1 VSLGTSVSGL
11 NAARTLLDVGAHN
24 IANASTA
31 GFRPQRVE
39 FAAQPPQQGVA
50 VTDSSEAAPPPVAE
64 LSGTD
69 LVSEMVGVA
78 IAKTMYAANARA
90 FQMRAETERYLVDER
105 A

>member
-1 VSLGTSVSGL
+1 VSGL

-31 GFRPQRVE
+31 GFRPQRAE
-39 FAAQPPQQGVA
+39 LAARAPQQGVA
-50 VTDSSEAAPPPVAE
+50 VTGISQAPPPAVAE

-69 LVSEMVGVA
+69 LVSEMVGVV
-78 IAKTMYAANARA
+78 IARTMYAANARA
-90 FQMRAETERYLVDER
+90 FEVRAETERHLVDER